1 MFVSFLLERGI
12 SVTSDIKHVRDAE
25 LIVTI
30 GGDGT
35 VLHVAKQIQDFP
47 SPLIVPFS
55 MGTLGFLLP
64 FDVLAFN
71 SVLQSILSGKGHV
84 LQRNRLSVEIKEG
97 ARLLRSTQVLNEV
110 NVQRGRAPQ
119 VIRLECHVNGVPL
132 THVVV

>member
-1 MFVSFLLERGI
+1 MLISFLLEKGI
-12 SVTSDIKHVRDAE
+12 SVTRDIKHVRDVE

-35 VLHVAKQIQDFP
+35 VLHVAKQIQSFP

-64 FDVLAFN
+64 FDVSSFKC
-71 SVLQSILSGKGHV
+71 VLQNILSGKGHV
-84 LQRNRLSVEIKEG
+84 LERNRLSVQINEG
-97 ARLLRSTQVLNEV
+97 AKLLRSIQVLNEL

-119 VIRLECHVNGVPL
+119 VIRLECHVNGALL